1 MVLGATNFTSHEIKT
16 FEEIKIISRKYR
28 FPRFLREENEK
39 KKKELPLIPFFGIAK
54 ILQHCVNRT
63 T

>member
-39 KKKELPLIPFFGIAK
+39 KKERIAFDTV
-54 ILQHCVNRT
+54 LWNSENLT
-63 T
+63 TLCK

>member
-39 KKKELPLIPFFGIAK
+39 KKRKNCL
-54 ILQHCVNRT
+54 
-63 T
+63 